1 VNAADHGHHG
11 PCDRRIEVYAE
22 TSASHAY
29 DATLRMLAA
38 DWATKTTSGTLGRG
52 CAKLLKGR
60 ARLEYLRKHRE
71 PGPRVATPALR
82 PDWMRRSA
90 SGRRSPS
97 HPRAGLFR
105 DERRVRE

>member
-60 ARLEYLRKHRE
+60 ARLEYLRKHRDA
-71 PGPRVATPALR
+71 GA
-82 PDWMRRSA
+82 A
-90 SGRRSPS
+90 SGDPCSPS
-97 HPRAGLFR
+97 GL
-105 DERRVRE
+105 DEAFGKR

>member
-52 CAKLLKGR
+52 CAKLLKAR
-60 ARLEYLRKHRE
+60 ARLRVPAQAQRRGGRE
-71 PGPRVATPALR
+71 WR
-82 PDWMRRSA
+82 PLS
-90 SGRRSPS
+90 
-97 HPRAGLFR
+97 
-105 DERRVRE
+105 VRIG